1 MEPERVRIGLA
12 ARFFGVVFSP
22 QATFERVV
30 RDSRWVGILALT
42 IGLFTIVTVALL
54 STDVMQRAILEQQI
68 TAMEGFGVEVTD
80 EMYAQMEQQLVWA
93 PIGTVVSML
102 IGVPLVCLIL
112 AGVLY
117 AAGYGLFGARATFQ
131 QVFSIVVH
139 AGVIFAVAQGFIA
152 PLNYF
157 REAADP
163 PTTLAAFAPMLET
176 GTFAINLLSAIDLV
190 HVWWVMVL
198 AIGLG
203 VLWQRGTTGIA
214 ITLYAL
220 QATLAFVVAV
230 VRTTIGF

>member
-1 MEPERVRIGLA
+1 METEGVRIGLA
-12 ARFFGVVFSP
+12 ERFFGVVFSP

-30 RDSRWVGILALT
+30 RDPRWIGIHALT
-42 IGLFTIVTVALL
+42 IGLFTVFTVALL
-54 STDVMQRAILEQQI
+54 STEVMQRAILEQQ
-68 TAMEGFGVEVTD
+68 TTSMEAFGVEMTD
-80 EMYAQMEQQLVWA
+80 EMYAQLEQQLRWA

-112 AGVLY
+112 AGVSY
-117 AAGYGLFGARATFQ
+117 AAGYGLFGARATFG
-131 QVFSIVVH
+131 QVFSIVAH
-139 AGVIFAVAQGFIA
+139 AGVIFAVAQGFVA

-157 REAADP
+157 REAADS

-203 VLWQRGTTGIA
+203 VLWERGVTGIA
-214 ITLYAL
+214 MTLYAL
-220 QATLAFVVAV
+220 QATLAFAVAV
-230 VRTTIGF
+230 VRTTVGF